1 MTSDETIVSS
11 WLPSLQALA
20 SSRLARPLQLG
31 TVMPEMYIFLLVT
44 VLEREP
50 CPRWY
55 CKDVTSVPDFLVE
68 FLLPLR
74 LWVLPLQ
81 QQLKPQEKPGVF
93 FRWSFWTWIAIW
105 IELSYFWAGKKPGIL
120 YDIFDIL
127 SEILLEWV
135 TQYLFFYQDVEKNS
149 GCDPEPCWTTDTSQR
164 RIVWP

>member
-1 MTSDETIVSS
+1 MHEATMTSDETIVSS

-31 TVMPEMYIFLLVT
+31 TVMLEMYIFLLVT

-55 CKDVTSVPDFLVE
+55 CKDVTSVTDFLVE

-81 QQLKPQEKPGVF
+81 QQLKPQRKPEVF
-93 FRWSFWTWIAIW
+93 SGGFFEVKCGLNFSLF
-105 IELSYFWAGKKPGIL
+105 LSRKKTGYFI
-120 YDIFDIL
+120 
-127 SEILLEWV
+127 
-135 TQYLFFYQDVEKNS
+135 
-149 GCDPEPCWTTDTSQR
+149 
-164 RIVWP
+164 